1 MSELAKKVVIIDYGV
16 GNLFSIQNACL
27 AVGITPVVSADAK
40 TIHDAAGVIL
50 PGVGAF
56 GDAIKKLENLNLIS
70 VIREVAASGKIL
82 MGVCLGMQLMM
93 EESLEFGSHKGLG
106 LFSGTA
112 KKFEPDLAQG
122 IKVPQVQWNTIQK
135 APGPHHPDFL
145 HGIEPGTFMYFV
157 HSYYV
162 VSDDPHQVLAYS
174 DYAGQRFCCAIQ
186 RDNVIGLQF
195 HPERSGPQ
203 GIQIYKNFKSCLMA
217 S

>member
-1 MSELAKKVVIIDYGV
+1 MSELEKKVVIIDYGV

-27 AVGITPVVSADAK
+27 AVGITPTVSSEAKIIQDAS
-40 TIHDAAGVIL
+40 GVIL

-56 GDAIKKLENLNLIS
+56 GDAIKKLENFDLIS
-70 VIREVAASGKIL
+70 VVRDVAASGKIL

-112 KKFEPDLAQG
+112 KKFETNLSQG

-135 APGPHHPDFL
+135 TESPHNPDFF
-145 HGIEPGTFMYFV
+145 HGIDPDTFMYFV

-162 VSDDPHQVLAYS
+162 VSDDPRQVLAWS
-174 DYAGQRFCCAIQ
+174 EYAGQRFCAAIQ
-186 RDNVIGLQF
+186 RDNVIGMQF

-217 S
+217 C